1 MRFRNRWRGG
11 SKMREK
17 RKGFTLVEL
26 MVAALLAGVA
36 LVIALP
42 LILVGRNTDV
52 RTEKREA
59 VSLAGE
65 AIYEYVADELK
76 FAGRLYIGD
85 LNEKRPEGENWKS
98 ITVSKKD
105 ADSGETYAR
114 LLYGAAR
121 ELTAG
126 EPVDAGTPLYDL
138 GYQEKTDL
146 VLEVEAVGR
155 NQLRLTV
162 KLMDGE
168 QALYEKT
175 SVLSLLNLTLNA
187 TNQIEGY
194 VGKSMTTASK
204 EDAEGETEQALV
216 LWYQNSRETVKPF
229 EDGVIDGSMND
240 PVGPGP
246 DQAVVS
252 LANPQYVKVGETV
265 QVQYLARA
273 EKGKKI
279 IKYDW
284 SLQDNQSSDSSYYVE
299 EPMDWNE
306 TSKILNIKGLNVSLE
321 DKNVR
326 LTLVVTFE
334 DGTTALDSCD
344 VIVYE
349 GYKPGE
355 GPVDHFVIVPDG
367 LEDEYIQHPEYPIWM
382 KKGEQKRIWL
392 EAVDVNGNI
401 QLYSPDNWFCPWNGP
416 WKNPWGNTSDYLA
429 FGFVWNWQPALLTMD
444 GNPYLENGRNA
455 ERNADGSGKNYA
467 VLEAQDID
475 LGYNYSR
482 NHQNVY
488 FGRNGATA
496 YGPNGMG
503 AITVSRDVN
512 IYDAEVAWTYRTD
525 SGGSTEHKVEKTDIP
540 LIQVLSSEK
549 SIELMLD
556 LKVITKLENNVN
568 QLNRPEVDPESVV
581 WNYKGDRK
589 AGGDFCTF
597 GINGNTGDS
606 WQLEI
611 GDNRISVEFED
622 TSGFSYREEIMVR
635 VPSEVAYVKFKQD
648 KYVLVNMNQEI
659 DGVSYKEVEYEL
671 YDKDG
676 NVLYEGMDED
686 TVKEAY
692 EAKWSF
698 TPGNVSDSPFELK
711 VNNQIA
717 TVKAKQEGTGTLELV
732 LKEKGSGR
740 EISGEG
746 EEPCICTID
755 VMSMDI
761 QMKLRYKSNT
771 GSANILIT
779 SIESGKKIPVFSST
793 AGLIA
798 GFDAEIKLPAEVDR
812 DLTDRQRELLN
823 ATDWKK
829 AVWKRTGSNLF
840 WGNQEWNNNIYTIG
854 YNGGTGT
861 EKFLVTAELDS
872 AVSGEISVIVNE
884 APVDT
889 IEIENVKG
897 NGSELVIG
905 EGADRPNDQYNSVTL
920 KAILKGKDGKDCD
933 TSVVWTI
940 RSGKELVDT
949 SKSVWNIEVD
959 SEKEKYYPV
968 ICLNPELT
976 EEDAGKKI
984 EIRATSASSGIYAEY
999 EITLLPQFTIT
1010 YPYNR
1015 NFNLVHT
1022 SDGEKNDFPDSRTLE
1037 ANRDAKWE
1045 KDGISFVLDG
1055 NSTKALK
1062 FANNV
1067 SEGSSIT
1074 VETIGIKSIPEE
1086 GTPLTVTATD
1096 ILTGQTDSRDVT
1108 VFYSG
1113 AQKDDKGNSGFAF
1126 HFTPKGTINLNS
1138 TGDGSS
1144 LDFTIKSILGF
1155 ELSTLG
1161 DDCIEILNYKRKW
1174 SVTNGRYV
1182 GDGTIRAK
1190 CPGVA
1195 TIKATWKYWL
1205 LGWHELESAEYIKVI
1220 IPGLQFSDE
1229 LSDEKESTVNLS
1241 EKTKDLKRFLKH
1253 GDIEIFNWESSN
1265 NDVAK
1270 VSENGVLIFVNPG
1283 KTVITVTGRDSK
1295 GTKYTT
1301 ECEITVKDEGWD
1313 AIKTVTSKW
1322 KDYEA
1327 SQRKIQLLAGA
1338 LTDGKAEIETLINGG
1353 EGNQKWKYYKVL
1365 SKIPGTEA
1373 KEILKMEED
1382 YAVAVGEGEVEIHV
1396 SAADAKAALPL
1407 AVKVYE
1413 LKNISIKAWK
1423 QEKPEEAAVSS
1434 ILNFITE
1441 GPKEIRLSADFNWG
1455 SDPLSSIPEKFKGYT
1470 WELDEKSAEYVD
1482 ITTNVDGTCT
1492 VTAKGMGAA
1501 YITCRSLANPDIYE
1515 TYVVIVSF

>member
-1 MRFRNRWRGG
+1 
-11 SKMREK
+11 MREGK
-17 RKGFTLVEL
+17 KGFTLVEL

-42 LILVGRNTDV
+42 LILVGRNTGA

-65 AIYEYVADELK
+65 AIYEYVADEVK

-98 ITVSKKD
+98 ITVSEKD
-105 ADSGETYAR
+105 PDNGEDYAR

-126 EPVDAGTPLYDL
+126 EPVDAGTPLYDM

-146 VLEVEAVGR
+146 VLEAEAVGR
-155 NQLRLTV
+155 NQMRLTV

-194 VGKSMTTASK
+194 VGKSMSTAPQ
-204 EDAEGETEQALV
+204 EDAEGKTENALI
-216 LWYQNSRETVKPF
+216 LWYQSSRETVKPF
-229 EDGVIDGSMND
+229 EDGVIEGDIND
-240 PVGPGP
+240 PIEPGP

-265 QVQYLARA
+265 QVQYIARA
-273 EKGKKI
+273 EKNNKI
-279 IKYDW
+279 LTYDW
-284 SLQDNQSSDSSYYVE
+284 NLQDNQNGDGSYYVE
-299 EPMDWNE
+299 EPMLWAD
-306 TSKILNIKGLNVSLE
+306 TSKTLSIKGLNVSPD
-321 DKNVR
+321 DKKVK

-334 DGTTALDSCD
+334 DGTTASDSCD

-392 EAVDVNGNI
+392 EAVDESGNI

-416 WKNPWGNTSDYLA
+416 WKDPWGNDSDYLA

-482 NHQNVY
+482 NHQKVY

-496 YGPNGMG
+496 YGPNGMD

-512 IYDAEVAWTYRTD
+512 IYDAEVVWTYRTD

-540 LIQVLSSEK
+540 LIQVLSTEK
-549 SIELMLD
+549 TIELMLD
-556 LKVITKLENNVN
+556 LNVITNLENNVS
-568 QLNRPEVDPESVV
+568 QLNKPEIDPESVV

-589 AGGDFCTF
+589 DGGDFCTF

-611 GDNRISVEFED
+611 GENRISVEFED
-622 TSGFSYREEIMVR
+622 TSGFSYREEIIVR
-635 VPSEVAYVKFKQD
+635 VPSEIAYVKFKQD

-659 DGVSYKEVEYEL
+659 DGVSSKEIEYEL
-671 YDKDG
+671 YDKEG
-676 NVLYEGMDED
+676 NVLYEGLDDEV
-686 TVKEAY
+686 VKEAY
-692 EAKWSF
+692 EASWSY
-698 TPGNVSDSPFELK
+698 TPGNVSDCPFELK
-711 VNNQIA
+711 VKSHIA

-740 EISGEG
+740 EILGEG

-761 QMKLRYKSNT
+761 QMKLRYKDNT
-771 GSANILIT
+771 GSGNVLST
-779 SIESGKKIPVFSST
+779 SIESGKTIPVFSST

-812 DLTDRQRELLN
+812 DLTDRQRDILN

-829 AVWKRTGSNLF
+829 AAWKRTGSNLF
-840 WGNQEWNNNIYTIG
+840 WGNQEWNNNIYNIG

-861 EKFLVTAELDS
+861 EKFLVTAALDA
-872 AVSGEISVIVNE
+872 AVRGEISVIVNE

-905 EGADRPNDQYNSVTL
+905 AGADRPNDQYNSVTL
-920 KAILKGKDGKDCD
+920 KATLKGKDGKDCD

-959 SEKEKYYPV
+959 SEDTSYFPV
-968 ICLNPELT
+968 IKLRNDLT
-976 EEDAGKKI
+976 EADAGKKI
-984 EIRATSASSGIYAEY
+984 VVRATSASSGKHEEY
-999 EITLLPQFTIT
+999 EITLLPQFKII
-1010 YPYNR
+1010 YPYTEQFR
-1015 NFNLVHT
+1015 LIHM
-1022 SDGEKNDFPDSRTLE
+1022 SDGKVNSSNAAPGRRTLRASRSANWSISPSKSWLGYEGDNSGVEEFKVVTQNITSGTSKFMVE
-1037 ANRDAKWE
+1037 AR
-1045 KDGISFVLDG
+1045 
-1055 NSTKALK
+1055 
-1062 FANNV
+1062 
-1067 SEGSSIT
+1067 
-1074 VETIGIKSIPEE
+1074 
-1086 GTPLTVTATD
+1086 D
-1096 ILTGQTDSRDVT
+1096 ILTGQTDSRAVT
-1108 VFYSG
+1108 VEFEKIESGSGDQNGWLLHFKPNGVTEMEVGETKSFEASSGIAIRKTLVKTGDVASVRDEYLPETNWIGASYGGSLRVKALSPGTVTFYS
-1113 AQKDDKGNSGFAF
+1113 
-1126 HFTPKGTINLNS
+1126 
-1138 TGDGSS
+1138 
-1144 LDFTIKSILGF
+1144 
-1155 ELSTLG
+1155 STLVFG
-1161 DDCIEILNYKRKW
+1161 IY
-1174 SVTNGRYV
+1174 
-1182 GDGTIRAK
+1182 
-1190 CPGVA
+1190 
-1195 TIKATWKYWL
+1195 
-1205 LGWHELESAEYIKVI
+1205 SAEYVRVVVY
-1220 IPGLQFSDE
+1220 GLKFDSDSYE
-1229 LSDEKESTVNLS
+1229 VNV
-1241 EKTKDLKRFLKH
+1241 TKSNLNLADQLKS
-1253 GDIEIFNWESSN
+1253 GGINIDACTWESSN
-1265 NDVAK
+1265 RNIAE
-1270 VSENGVLIFVNPG
+1270 VSDRGTVVLLKPG
-1283 KTVITVTGRDSK
+1283 KTTITVSGSGDNGKEYSAQ
-1295 GTKYTT
+1295 
-1301 ECEITVKDEGWD
+1301 CELTVKSDDGEVNS
-1313 AIKTVTSKW
+1313 IINRW
-1322 KDYEA
+1322 KDYGI
-1327 SQRKIQLLAGA
+1327 SVVNLLTGSVKYGRAEMESRISGSSNYPVYYLVESKSAGKNA
-1338 LTDGKAEIETLINGG
+1338 KNILRT
-1353 EGNQKWKYYKVL
+1353 EGN
-1365 SKIPGTEA
+1365 
-1373 KEILKMEED
+1373 
-1382 YAVAVGEGEVEIHV
+1382 YAVATGEGEVSIIAGAGDKL
-1396 SAADAKAALPL
+1396 SLPL
-1407 AVKVYE
+1407 TARVYE
-1413 LKNISIKAWK
+1413 LKEITVEST
-1423 QEKPEEAAVSS
+1423 VDGGM
-1434 ILNFITE
+1434 LNFITDGKKSLE
-1441 GPKEIRLSADFNWG
+1441 LSAEFDWGSNSESNVPKEFREYEWTI
-1455 SDPLSSIPEKFKGYT
+1455 
-1470 WELDEKSAEYVD
+1470 DEKSKEYVD
-1482 ITTNVDGTCT
+1482 ITTNSDGTCT